1 MSTISNKMPQTRQML
16 FISGRISL
24 DLAHTGGIRTEQAK
38 AFEQLHE
45 PNDFADWLARS
56 QLSLTGL
63 TISKNDLAAV
73 YELREAIWCAA
84 HAVQR
89 QVVVAA
95 LDRDIINKYAAHSPI
110 IPCIGHHNR
119 LLWTR
124 PISTTA
130 VLSYIARDTIDLL
143 GSEAREKIRECANP
157 ACPLLFVDSSRSG
170 KRRWCSMERCGSMA
184 KTTKFRNKTKRSLP
198 TNQG

>member
-24 DLAHTGGIRTEQAK
+24 DLAHTGGTRTEQAK
-38 AFEQLHE
+38 AFEQLYK

-56 QLSLTGL
+56 QLSLTEL
-63 TISKNDLAAV
+63 TISKKDLAAV
-73 YELREAIWCAA
+73 YELREAIWYAA

-89 QVVVAA
+89 QVVVDA
-95 LDRDIINKYAAHSPI
+95 LDRDIINKYAAYSPI
-110 IPCIGHHNR
+110 IPCIDHQNR
-119 LLWTR
+119 LLWTH
-124 PISTTA
+124 PISVTA
-130 VLSYIARDTIDLL
+130 ILSYIARDAIDLL
-143 GSEAREKIRECANP
+143 GSEAKSKLRECANP

-184 KTTKFRNKTKRSLP
+184 KTAKFRSKTKQPLS